1 LIQDHPLS
9 NALVVVRVLLDAG
22 GASLTDS
29 GASPVDTTALVVVL
43 SDISSRGAVG
53 RYLSIGLGSGG
64 GGGADEGSRG
74 DSGGSRD
81 NRSDR
86 GGSLSGSGGRAGR
99 LNHGAGDLDVAA
111 GGAGDVDS
119 GGGGRCLGSRLG
131 RGGGGGRRRSR
142 GRGSAVNEVLLED
155 GEVGRVSRAVTWL
168 QAVHVR
174 SPPGTGG
181 PPLGAHPDVAV
192 LGHVGEH
199 AVDGSLAVPVDAAG
213 ELADEALLVVFLQPG
228 GGGLETLLAD
238 GAADAGLGGSGAVT
252 VQVLVHLVDNLVLG
266 VREGLQVVVVVGPGP
281 GAAPGVAFDED
292 VLAGGASGTD
302 SVNGS
307 LVKVQDEG
315 LVKVVV
321 LVV

>member
-1 LIQDHPLS
+1 MVGTW
-9 NALVVVRVLLDAG
+9 ALGLAVEVEVALTRVVGATVVGVGTTGVTAEASAGAEAELDGSTTELGTWTLLLGVLVTSTAAVVVDVWAAD
-22 GASLTDS
+22 
-29 GASPVDTTALVVVL
+29 LV
-43 SDISSRGAVG
+43 
-53 RYLSIGLGSGG
+53 
-64 GGGADEGSRG
+64 
-74 DSGGSRD
+74 
-81 NRSDR
+81 
-86 GGSLSGSGGRAGR
+86 
-99 LNHGAGDLDVAA
+99 
-111 GGAGDVDS
+111 
-119 GGGGRCLGSRLG
+119 
-131 RGGGGGRRRSR
+131 
-142 GRGSAVNEVLLED
+142 
-155 GEVGRVSRAVTWL
+155 EVGGEEEDEAGAVTWL

-199 AVDGSLAVPVDAAG
+199 AVDGSLAVAVDAAG